1 MFLALA
7 HTHVA
12 RHVFGMGGV
21 GGGGGD
27 VNVRCTHTCINLSTL
42 FIKYTYISMDG
53 VCPFTGSLVR

>member
-21 GGGGGD
+21 GGGGGGM
-27 VNVRCTHTCINLSTL
+27 L
-42 FIKYTYISMDG
+42 TYVALAHIS
-53 VCPFTGSLVR
+53 VLRN

>member
-27 VNVRCTHTCINLSTL
+27 VNVRCTCTHLGATQLMFLALAN
-42 FIKYTYISMDG
+42 IS
-53 VCPFTGSLVR
+53 VLRN

>member
-21 GGGGGD
+21 GGGGGM
-27 VNVRCTHTCINLSTL
+27 L
-42 FIKYTYISMDG
+42 TYVALAHIS
-53 VCPFTGSLVR
+53 VLRN